1 MAMHINVKDLIGKT
15 ISFAVTPN
23 TTIAQ
28 LKLLI
33 QEREGFPPSHQ
44 IVVFAAAIVEDSK
57 SMAEAN
63 INNGSTV
70 HLVIRPPLPEDEN
83 EGHYTKQWAS
93 HELWGVRNSND
104 MFGLFDVPPI
114 ADPKLVD
121 LKSVESHLYYAGDG
135 EPIIQYGKTYT
146 PFYHDCQES
155 IYWCFGPDGKI
166 YWPRVSDGKMIWCA
180 DSMEEFSS
188 RIAIEASLWQ
198 KLEKINKQEN
208 IAYSDVTKQREA
220 IKKNWDQFTS
230 AEQSYIQF
238 YFEKDIQEDS

>member
-1 MAMHINVKDLIGKT
+1 MELNINVKDLTGKT
-15 ISFAVTPN
+15 NTFALTPN

-44 IVVFAAAIVEDSK
+44 IIVFAAAVVDDSK
-57 SMAEAN
+57 SMAEAKVKN
-63 INNGSTV
+63 DSTV

-146 PFYHDCQES
+146 PFYHDCQDS

-166 YWPRVSDGKMIWCA
+166 YWRKSNNSVGNGI
-180 DSMEEFSS
+180 
-188 RIAIEASLWQ
+188 
-198 KLEKINKQEN
+198 
-208 IAYSDVTKQREA
+208 
-220 IKKNWDQFTS
+220 
-230 AEQSYIQF
+230 F
-238 YFEKDIQEDS
+238 YLLYVLN